1 MSERRL
7 ARLFGLVLGGLFA
20 CTMVLSAF
28 AY

>member
-1 MSERRL
+1 MSENEITRIFAL
-7 ARLFGLVLGGLFA
+7 ALGAIFA